1 MSAKLRFFFEESRIV
16 KLNKIKTPRHKCR
29 GVEEILCLFYYSA
42 TTSNGI
48 STETSLWSF
57 KVAV

>member
-1 MSAKLRFFFEESRIV
+1 MLKMEFFCGWCD
-16 KLNKIKTPRHKCR
+16 KKNTPTKMCR
-29 GVEEILCLFYYSA
+29 GVFECIVSKYYSA

-57 KVAV
+57 NVAV